1 MLGYLLTMTKEWGMT
16 IYHLMKLLIFSIDE
30 ELKSVRENNKK
41 CEINQEK
48 FTSEQVRLV
57 ILSPH

>member
-1 MLGYLLTMTKEWGMT
+1 MFGYLLTMTKEWGMA
-16 IYHLMKLLIFSIDE
+16 IYHFMKLLFFSIDE

-48 FTSEQVRLV
+48 FTSEQVRLM
-57 ILSPH
+57 ILSPL